1 MNGPT
6 SYYFSVDTMMCNDSC
21 PKFMHSIFN
30 PEREQWVDSIET
42 ECLNGPGSGWL
53 RVHVNDERITA
64 QQIIDFLKSKSK
76 NHHIAVEAHDPEKR
90 TRARFGK

>member
-1 MNGPT
+1 
-6 SYYFSVDTMMCNDSC
+6 
-21 PKFMHSIFN
+21 MHSIFN

-76 NHHIAVEAHDPEKR
+76 NHHIAVETQDPEKR